1 MVLISSQLIG
11 LSSLNEKIRTPLSAS
26 FGVLAGLCLLFGAG
40 TSAYQ
45 ANQASPN
52 DTL

>member
-11 LSSLNEKIRTPLSAS
+11 LSSLNEKIRTPLSAG